1 MFGKSLARSY
11 QTWMTS
17 NKTFTFLIS
26 FLFPYEH
33 RSNSIT
39 IRFYKLFTAFWVG
52 KKHIE
57 RELSTP
63 SFDKTLVKLTV
74 VASMNDS
81 VFQKGSATSLKTL
94 KEGSYSLT

>member
-11 QTWMTS
+11 QAWMTS

-39 IRFYKLFTAFWVG
+39 IGFYKLFIAFWVG

-57 RELSTP
+57 RELS
-63 SFDKTLVKLTV
+63 SFQPTDSTLMLILLFRYNCLR
-74 VASMNDS
+74 SQS
-81 VFQKGSATSLKTL
+81 
-94 KEGSYSLT
+94 